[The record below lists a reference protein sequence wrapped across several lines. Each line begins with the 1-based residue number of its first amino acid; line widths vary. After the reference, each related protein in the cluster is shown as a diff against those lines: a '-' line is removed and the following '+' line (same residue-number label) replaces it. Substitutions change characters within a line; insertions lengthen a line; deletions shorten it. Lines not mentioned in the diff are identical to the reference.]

1 MSDSSSHYAFLNKNN
16 VVVNVLVY
24 EDDLLPEGYES
35 FEDYYGEAMGMA
47 CKKTCPDTL
56 AGSHISG
63 GTPFRGNYAQLGHL
77 YDEELD
83 AFVEKQPFPSWT
95 FDQETYSWYPPTPY
109 PENSEETFVW
119 NEKNKVWR
127 PVVLEPLE

>member
-1 MSDSSSHYAFLNKNN
+1 MSFTSSHYAFLNKNN

-24 EDDLLPEGYES
+24 KDNGLPEGYES
-35 FEDYYGEAMGMA
+35 FEDYYGEAMGMT
-47 CKKTCPDTL
+47 CKRTCPDTL

-119 NEKNKVWR
+119 NEKNKMWR
-127 PVVLEPLE
+127 PVVLEPLK

>member
-1 MSDSSSHYAFLNKNN
+1 MSSTSSHYAFLNKNN

-24 EDDLLPEGYES
+24 ENDDLPEGYES
-35 FEDYYGEAMGMA
+35 FEDYYGEAMGMT
-47 CKKTCPDTL
+47 CKRTCPDTL

-109 PENSEETFVW
+109 PEDSEDNFFRK
-119 NEKNKVWR
+119 EKNKNWI
-127 PVVLEPLE
+127 PFDPE